1 MGIRIV
7 KSELEVKLINT
18 DGSMP
23 EAKGKL
29 ERKSYGSN
37 ERLKISVRNLLCPD
51 GTTVSVLADGSE
63 ISSFQ
68 IMNGKGKTDI
78 ESKDGFS
85 IPQLILGQKIEV
97 SIIGQVVLSG
107 VLVKD

>member
-7 KSELEVKLINT
+7 KSELEAKLINT

-23 EAKGKL
+23 DAKGKL

-37 ERLKISVRNLLCPD
+37 ERLKVKVRNLLCPD
-51 GTTVSVLADGSE
+51 GTTASVLADLSE
-63 ISSFQ
+63 ISNFQ
-68 IMNGKGKTDI
+68 IINGKGKIDI

-85 IPQLILGQKIEV
+85 IPQLILGQNIE
-97 SIIGQVVLSG
+97 IAINGQVALSG
-107 VLVKD
+107 VLVND